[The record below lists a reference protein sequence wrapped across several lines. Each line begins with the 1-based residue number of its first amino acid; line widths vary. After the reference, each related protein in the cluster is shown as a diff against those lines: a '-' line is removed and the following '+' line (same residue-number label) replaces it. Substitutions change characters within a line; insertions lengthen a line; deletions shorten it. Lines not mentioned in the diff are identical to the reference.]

1 MLGLAALTAGVPAA
15 ADSRQHLKSCDHYS
29 NISRVYVTL
38 IEKSLECLKLSV
50 YSEKLALIE
59 SDSFSDSQT
68 LNFHLQALAR
78 RHGIQKSLLV
88 IHDKDRNVVDLSLAH
103 DENSFFVG

>member
-1 MLGLAALTAGVPAA
+1 
-15 ADSRQHLKSCDHYS
+15 
-29 NISRVYVTL
+29 VYVITL
-38 IEKSLECLKLSV
+38 IEKSSAGLKLSV
-50 YSEKLALIE
+50 YSESLALVEE
-59 SDSFSDSQT
+59 SGYFNDSYT

-88 IHDKDRNVVDLSLAH
+88 IHDKDRNAVDLSLAH